1 MKVRAIENGFFGRY
15 IEAGQ
20 VFDVPQGMKGSW
32 FEPFKG
38 KVSAEETAPPAKGGK
53 ASAKGGKASA
63 KTDGNGENDE
73 GNGEGAGDGNESL
86 V

>member
-20 VFDVPQGMKGSW
+20 VFDVPNGVKGSW

-38 KVSAEETAPPAKGGK
+38 KVKAEETGPP
-53 ASAKGGKASA
+53 
-63 KTDGNGENDE
+63 TQ
-73 GNGEGAGDGNESL
+73 NGEGAGDGNESL

>member
-20 VFDVPQGMKGSW
+20 VFDVPNGVKGSW

-38 KVSAEETAPPAKGGK
+38 KVKAEETAPPTQNGENGK
-53 ASAKGGKASA
+53 
-63 KTDGNGENDE
+63 GNGENGK
-73 GNGEGAGDGNESL
+73 GNGEGAGDGNKSL

>member
-1 MKVRAIENGFFGRY
+1 MKVLAIENGFFGRY

-20 VFDVPQGMKGSW
+20 VFEVPNGVKGSW

-38 KVSAEETAPPAKGGK
+38 KVKAEEEAPPAPPAPNGDEAAGNDG
-53 ASAKGGKASA
+53 A
-63 KTDGNGENDE
+63 GNG
-73 GNGEGAGDGNESL
+73 GEGAGAGNGNDESL

>member
-1 MKVRAIENGFFGRY
+1 MKVRAIENGFFGRF

-20 VFDVPQGMKGSW
+20 VFDVPNGIKGSW

-38 KVSAEETAPPAKGGK
+38 KVKAEEVAPPAPPAPPGDNGDNDDD
-53 ASAKGGKASA
+53 A
-63 KTDGNGENDE
+63 GNGEQNGDDAGA
-73 GNGEGAGDGNESL
+73 GNGGDDSL

>member
-53 ASAKGGKASA
+53 ASAK
-63 KTDGNGENDE
+63 TDGNGENDE